1 MFRVSDY
8 LTSANRRR
16 KTDRDVFEV
25 PIASVFFYSSDKVGR
40 LHSYAGIEHALVC
53 AFDHQ
58 LYVGAADVDDE
69 SPVHRLANTSELLAE
84 TDDLTEALEN
94 AFLFLSGCATTRPAF
109 NNLKAKHPQNLHPPT
124 FQLHPPIFSYPLPR
138 TH

>member
-1 MFRVSDY
+1 MFRISDY

-40 LHSYAGIEHALVC
+40 LHSHAGIEHALVC

-58 LYVGAADVDDE
+58 LYLGAADVDHE
-69 SPVHRLANTSELLAE
+69 SPVHRLGNTSELLAE
-84 TDDLTEALEN
+84 TDYLTEAGEN
-94 AFLFLSGCATTRPAF
+94 ALLFLSGFAATRAGLY
-109 NNLKAKHPQNLHPPT
+109 NSK
-124 FQLHPPIFSYPLPR
+124 SE
-138 TH
+138 